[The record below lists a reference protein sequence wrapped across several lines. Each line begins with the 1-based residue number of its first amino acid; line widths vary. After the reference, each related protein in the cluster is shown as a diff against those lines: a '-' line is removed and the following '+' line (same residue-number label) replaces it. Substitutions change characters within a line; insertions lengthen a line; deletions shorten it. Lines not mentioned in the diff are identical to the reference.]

1 MNRSPRIVVVGGGL
15 IGAVA
20 ALLFDRAGFAV
31 DLVERAA
38 PSAQSLPVGRLGADL
53 RSVALAPASIDML
66 DGLGAWNEALLA
78 DACSYGGMEVWDAE
92 GTGVI
97 RFAAAEVGARELGRM
112 VENRALVLRLWE
124 LLAESSVRCNVGAG
138 VARLGSS
145 AEGTTVTLEDGRRL
159 DAALVV
165 AADGARSQVRALAG
179 IDTRSEDTGQLAIA
193 TVARVEH
200 HHGGVAWQRF
210 LPTGPLAF
218 LPLPDRAGAHRV
230 SVVWSL
236 ERAAGE
242 RLQALDDGAFAAAL
256 ERAFEARLGAVLEVD
271 QRIAFPLVQ
280 QHAERYAGP
289 GVVLVGDAAHVLHPL
304 AGQGANL
311 GLKDVQA
318 LLGELHHLQHGPAA
332 SRLGNPDLLS
342 RYERARRGDNALML
356 GAMTGL
362 RRLFGA
368 DDMGVRWL
376 RNSGLRLVDH
386 AQPLKRQFMIHALG
400 IAD

>member
-1 MNRSPRIVVVGGGL
+1 MSAAPRVAVVGGGL

-20 ALLFDRAGFAV
+20 ALELDRAGFTV
-31 DLVERAA
+31 DLIERVAPAA
-38 PSAQSLPVGRLGADL
+38 ESMPVGRLGADL
-53 RSVALAPASIDML
+53 RSVALAPASIAML
-66 DGLGAWNEALLA
+66 DRLGAWSPALLA

-97 RFAAAEVGARELGRM
+97 RFAAEEAGVAELGRI

-124 LLAESSVRCNVGAG
+124 LLADSDVQCHVGAG
-138 VARLGSS
+138 VARLHGDGHG
-145 AEGTTVTLEDGRRL
+145 AGIELEGGRRL
-159 DAALVV
+159 AAALVV
-165 AADGARSQVRALAG
+165 AADGARSRVRSLAG
-179 IDTRSEDTGQLAIA
+179 IDSSEDDTGQLAIA
-193 TVARVEH
+193 TVARVERP
-200 HHGGVAWQRF
+200 HGAVAWQRF

-242 RLQALDDGAFAAAL
+242 RLLALDDAAFAAAL

-271 QRIAFPLVQ
+271 ERLSFPLVQ
-280 QHAERYAGP
+280 QHAKRYAAP

-318 LLGELHHLQHGPAA
+318 LITELAHLQHGPAA
-332 SRLGNPDLLS
+332 ARLGDPDLLS

-368 DDMGVRWL
+368 DDLGIRWL
-376 RNSGLRLVDH
+376 RNTGLRLVDR
-386 AQPLKRQFMIHALG
+386 AQPVKRQFMIHALG
-400 IAD
+400 LAG